1 MPIYF
6 AHGLEEGCS
15 GKRRVKDGCKN
26 FRFNN
31 WKERGVT
38 YPDAKDQRY
47 RRSTENIQMPTGFL
61 KRDAETVGCKGLEW
75 KQGVRARD
83 TYLGWIRSDH

>member
-6 AHGLEEGCS
+6 AHRLEEGCS

-26 FRFNN
+26 VRFNN

-38 YPDAKDQRY
+38 YPDAKYQRY

-61 KRDAETVGCKGLEW
+61 KRDAETVGCKGLE
-75 KQGVRARD
+75 
-83 TYLGWIRSDH
+83 LI